1 MHFRIKGKRNKI
13 RFVPAHVTS
22 QRLIGEYLAVAR
34 HGDDA
39 AGPLFRPVKKQ
50 RHRRTRPPAQ
60 PQLGLP

>member
-13 RFVPAHVTS
+13 RFVSAHVTS

-39 AGPLFRPVKKQ
+39 AGPLFRPVKNNV
-50 RHRRTRPPAQ
+50 TGELDRPLN